1 MAETDTGGDLP
12 AATAARLPAL
22 TPEQRLGLPA
32 RDPAALARFFDLYF
46 ERVHG
51 YVRRLVP
58 DEHLAEDL
66 TQDVFLQIYRAL
78 PGYDPER
85 ELSPWVFTI
94 ATNRIRDLWRSR
106 AHQEGRAE
114 VDLDAEGHG
123 EDGLERLPEGVR
135 PDETLA
141 QGELLEHLR
150 RAVDGLPEGLRMT
163 VLLRAY
169 EQLSFEEI
177 GRILGRNEVAVRKRY
192 SRALEILRAS
202 LGPGRKPGAGSPA

>member
-1 MAETDTGGDLP
+1 MAGPDEDADPG
-12 AATAARLPAL
+12 AHLPAL
-22 TPEQRLGLPA
+22 TREQRRELPA

-46 ERVHG
+46 GRVHG

-66 TQDVFLQIYRAL
+66 TQDVFLNIYRAL
-78 PGYDPER
+78 AEYDPER

-94 ATNRIRDLWRSR
+94 ATNRVRDLWRSR
-106 AHQEGRAE
+106 AQREGRSE
-114 VDLDAEGHG
+114 PDLDDEGG
-123 EDGLERLPEGVR
+123 DGLERLTRSAR
-135 PDETLA
+135 PDEILA
-141 QGELLEHLR
+141 EGELLERLR

-163 VLLRAY
+163 VLLRVY

-192 SRALEILRAS
+192 SRAMEILRSSVA
-202 LGPGRKPGAGSPA
+202 PGRKPGAESPA